1 MSRIGK
7 KEINI
12 PQGVTVL
19 EDGQFLQIS
28 GELGNLSL
36 KIRPEVKIQ
45 ISDSMIKVLRNAD
58 DKISRSMHGLTRT
71 LIDNAITGVSKGFQK
86 DLEIV
91 GVGYRAQVEEG
102 VLRLKIGFSH
112 EVEVKPQEGI
122 NFEVKKN
129 IVSVGGIDKQLVG
142 DVAAK
147 IRSFKKPEPY
157 KGKGIKYVGEK
168 VLRKVGK
175 AVKSTTSG
183 T

>member
-12 PQGVTVL
+12 PQGVTIL
-19 EDGQFLQIS
+19 EEDQFLKIS

-36 KIRPEVKIQ
+36 KIRSEIKVQ
-45 ISDSMIKVLRNAD
+45 ISDGTVKVLRNAD

-91 GVGYRAQVEEG
+91 GVGYRAQVDEG

-112 EVEVKPQEGI
+112 EVKVKPQEGI
-122 NFEVKKN
+122 SFEVKKS
-129 IVSVGGIDKQLVG
+129 IVSVKGIDKQLVG

-147 IRSFKKPEPY
+147 IRSLKKPEPY